1 MSVENQSVI
10 NALVEGFLGPEPARA
25 ALAALDLDPRLT
37 GQGGPHVTRAAFAMA
52 MNVALFHDLLERV
65 PSGAAYVADRLAR
78 GGKVVFDH
86 GALRTVRLAKAATR
100 QFPPGEAAFPRI
112 LEIGRAA
119 CMGRG

>member
-65 PSGAAYVADRLAR
+65 PSGAAYVAARLAR
-78 GGKVVFDH
+78 GGKGVFDH
-86 GALRTVRLAKAATR
+86 GARTE
-100 QFPPGEAAFPRI
+100 G
-112 LEIGRAA
+112 
-119 CMGRG
+119 GRGGEGGVRTCNSWGAPQ